1 MLKKTIAIIILI
13 IGLLL
18 IFSPFIKNGIVK
30 YMSGHETIEQY
41 KASDIKKNNEKDAT
55 FDFESVQLP
64 SMTSVIKGVANY
76 DKDAVV
82 GSIAVPSVDVN
93 LLVFKGTNTANLLA
107 GATTMRSDQVM
118 GKGNYPLAGHHMRD
132 ESMLFGPI
140 MKVKKGDKIYL
151 TDLENLYE
159 YTVTETKTIDETE
172 VSVIDNTKDARITL
186 ITCDKPTETTKRFV
200 AVGELEKTEKLTKE
214 LENKYFPSK

>member
-41 KASDIKKNNEKDAT
+41 NASDIKKNNEKDAT

-64 SMTSVIKGVANY
+64 SMTSVIKGAANY
-76 DKDAVV
+76 DKDAVI

-93 LLVFKGTNTANLLA
+93 LLVF
-107 GATTMRSDQVM
+107 
-118 GKGNYPLAGHHMRD
+118 
-132 ESMLFGPI
+132 
-140 MKVKKGDKIYL
+140 
-151 TDLENLYE
+151 
-159 YTVTETKTIDETE
+159 
-172 VSVIDNTKDARITL
+172 
-186 ITCDKPTETTKRFV
+186 
-200 AVGELEKTEKLTKE
+200 
-214 LENKYFPSK
+214 

>member
-64 SMTSVIKGVANY
+64 SMTSVIKGAANY

-93 LLVFKGTNTANLLA
+93 LLVSKEQIQLIYWRVQQPCVLIKSWVRVTIRWQVTICVMNLCCL
-107 GATTMRSDQVM
+107 V
-118 GKGNYPLAGHHMRD
+118 L
-132 ESMLFGPI
+132 
-140 MKVKKGDKIYL
+140 
-151 TDLENLYE
+151 
-159 YTVTETKTIDETE
+159 
-172 VSVIDNTKDARITL
+172 
-186 ITCDKPTETTKRFV
+186 
-200 AVGELEKTEKLTKE
+200 
-214 LENKYFPSK
+214 